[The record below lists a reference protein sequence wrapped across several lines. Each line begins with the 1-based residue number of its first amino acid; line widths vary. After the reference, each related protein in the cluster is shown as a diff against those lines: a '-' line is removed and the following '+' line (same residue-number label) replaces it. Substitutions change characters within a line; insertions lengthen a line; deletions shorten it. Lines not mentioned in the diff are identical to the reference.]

1 MKKAVF
7 ASLLSVAALSL
18 CITAAVA
25 QDAAGQVTIKD
36 QAEYNAY
43 TNAEATATPA
53 AYEGFLQ
60 AYPNSVVK
68 DAVLEQ
74 LMGAYTQ
81 TSDYT
86 KATDAADRL
95 LKDQPNNL
103 RALTIDVALKGAL
116 AGNATDPAAKQ
127 AILDDAAALAQR
139 GLTSSQAS
147 VKPIGMA
154 QADWDKQ
161 KASGAQYFEGAIAA
175 DYDAKK
181 DYADASKAYA
191 AELKAANAVSPAA
204 TTTPGPILQDTFN
217 LGLDYYKSTPPDFL
231 DCAYYTA
238 RAANYAPEPY
248 KSQMLPTATYCY
260 KKYHG
265 APAGDTTGTFA
276 QFQAV
281 AAANLFPPANLSTTF
296 TQAPPPP
303 KPEDLAHQAVVST
316 PDLNTLAIADKE
328 FILGNGTQEDQDKVW
343 AVMKGITAEIPGTVI
358 NATADSIQLA
368 VSDDAIQSKTA
379 DFTINM
385 ATPLK
390 EVPAVGASIKVVGT
404 FDSYTKT
411 PTMIILSAGSIPE
424 EKKAPAKRPVHHTT
438 TH

>member
-18 CITAAVA
+18 CISAAVA
-25 QDAAGQVTIKD
+25 QDATGQVTIKD

-43 TNAEATATPA
+43 TSAEATATPA

-68 DAVLEQ
+68 DAVLGQ
-74 LMGAYTQ
+74 LMTAYIGTQ
-81 TSDYT
+81 DYA
-86 KATDAADRL
+86 KAIDAADRL
-95 LKDQPNNL
+95 LKDQPSNL
-103 RALTIDVALKGAL
+103 QALTIEVYLKTAQ
-116 AGNATDPAAKQ
+116 AGSTTDPAAKQ
-127 AILDDAAALAQR
+127 AMLDDAAALAQR
-139 GLTSSQAS
+139 GLVA
-147 VKPIGMA
+147 VKPILTT
-154 QADWDKQ
+154 QADWN
-161 KASGAQYFEGAIAA
+161 KAMSGATPVFDGAIAA
-175 DYDAKK
+175 DFDGKK
-181 DYADASKAYA
+181 DYADAAKAYA
-191 AELKAANAVSPAA
+191 AELKAANAADPTA
-204 TTTPGPILQDTFN
+204 TTKPGSTLQDTFN
-217 LGLDYYKSTPPDFL
+217 LGLDYYKSTPPDYL
-231 DCAYYTA
+231 DCAYFTA
-238 RAANYAPEPY
+238 RAANYAPDQY
-248 KSQMLPTATYCY
+248 KVQMLPTATYCY

-265 APAGDTTGTFA
+265 TPAGDTTGTFA

-281 AAANLFPPANLSTTF
+281 AAANLFPPASLSTTF

-343 AVMKGITAEIPGTVI
+343 AVMKGITTEIPGTVI

-368 VSDDAIQSKTA
+368 VSDDAIQAKTA

-404 FDSYTKT
+404 FDSYTKN
-411 PTMIILSAGSIPE
+411 PTMIILTGGTIPE
-424 EKKAPAKRPVHHTT
+424 EKKAPAKRPVHHTAS
-438 TH
+438 H